1 MNIKIL
7 KKTEDELHLEFEG
20 ESHTLLNLLRTE
32 LLEDDRVLLA
42 TYDAKF
48 PMMTNPIF
56 RLKTRDM
63 DPVVLLNEVAS
74 RIAGMC
80 EEFEAQFN
88 AAVE

>member
-7 KKTEDELHLEFEG
+7 KKTEDELHLEFEA

-74 RIAGMC
+74 RIAGIC